1 MMKRILLAGLGAAAL
16 GLATAPASAQWGPP
30 GGGYGGGYGG
40 GGYGR
45 GGYGRGYR
53 DFDDDDEDERPRYR
67 RGPGYGHGE
76 GYGRRRFGAICVTG
90 RGNCAT
96 GRPVPSGSPCG
107 CNIPGFGPKRGVV
120 N

>member
-16 GLATAPASAQWGPP
+16 GLATGPASAQWGPP

-45 GGYGRGYR
+45 GYR
-53 DFDDDDEDERPRYR
+53 DFDEDEDERPRYR
-67 RGPGYGHGE
+67 RGPGYGYGE

-96 GRPVPSGSPCG
+96 GRPVPSGSPCS